1 MLVKKGD
8 KIRLIKPMGVFDNV
22 GEICDVINVDDNGT
36 IFFNFGEG
44 VHLGVM
50 SNDECEKYF
59 EMYEEPEFT
68 IEYIIPTVT
77 QEHIDSIL
85 AESDVSV
92 TTAFDK
98 CTVVTVRLPNG
109 FVITESSACVDPRNY
124 DKEMGIEICMDRIT
138 NKLWELE
145 GYKLQCELYEESI
158 ECPHIYDDVDCCE
171 CECAEEC
178 DCECDCE
185 PEEYEECFY
194 DCDCDNCDCE
204 CDIEETKEEDKP
216 LVGQINIA
224 EIFDEIFSRN

>member
-1 MLVKKGD
+1 MLEKGM
-8 KIRLIKPMGVFDNV
+8 KIKLIRPMGMFRNV
-22 GEICDVINVDDNGT
+22 GEECEIINVYDN
-36 IFFNFGEG
+36 IIMFNFGEG
-44 VHLGVM
+44 IHFGGV
-50 SNDECEKYF
+50 SRDDFDTYF
-59 EMYEEPEFT
+59 EVCEEEPECT

-145 GYKLQCELYEESI
+145 GYKLQCEVYEESI

-171 CECAEEC
+171 CERAKE
-178 DCECDCE
+178 CECECECECE
-185 PEEYEECFY
+185 PEEL
-194 DCDCDNCDCE
+194 
-204 CDIEETKEEDKP
+204 KEEERP
-216 LVGQINIA
+216 LVGQINIK

>member
-1 MLVKKGD
+1 MLEKGM
-8 KIRLIKPMGVFDNV
+8 KIKLIRPMGMFRNV
-22 GEICDVINVDDNGT
+22 GEECEIINVYDN
-36 IFFNFGEG
+36 IIMFNFGEG
-44 VHLGVM
+44 IHFGGV
-50 SNDECEKYF
+50 SRDDFDTYF
-59 EMYEEPEFT
+59 EVCEEEPECT

-145 GYKLQCELYEESI
+145 GYKLQCEVYEESI

-171 CECAEEC
+171 CECAKE
-178 DCECDCE
+178 CECECECECE
-185 PEEYEECFY
+185 PEEL
-194 DCDCDNCDCE
+194 
-204 CDIEETKEEDKP
+204 KEEERP
-216 LVGQINIA
+216 LVGQINIK